1 MSSKEVSSSHP
12 AQYVGPY
19 RLEKTLGKGQTGLV
33 KLGVH
38 CITGQKVAIKIVNRE
53 KLSESVL
60 MKVEREI
67 AILKLIEHPHV
78 LKLHD
83 VYENNKYLYLVL
95 EHVSGGE
102 LFDYLVKK
110 GRLTPKEARKFFRQ
124 IISALDFCH
133 SHSICH
139 RDLKPENLLLDEKN
153 NIRVADFGMAS
164 LQVGDSLLETS
175 CGSPHYAC
183 PEVIRGEKYDGRRA
197 DVWSCGVIL
206 FALLVGALPFDHDN
220 LRQLL
225 EKVKSGVFH
234 MPHFIPPEC
243 QALLRGMIEVN
254 PEKRL
259 TLEAIQKH
267 PWYLGGRNEPCPEQ
281 PPPRRV
287 CVKRIV
293 SLTELDP
300 DVLDSMHSLGCFR
313 DRVKLTRDLQCD
325 EENQEKMIYYLL
337 LDRKE
342 RYPSYEDEDLPP
354 RNDIDPPRKRVDS
367 PMLTRHGRCRPERK
381 SLEVLSVTDQGSPT
395 PPRRALDTSAH
406 SQRSRSVSGAS
417 TGLSSSPL
425 SSPRSPVFT
434 FNQSEV
440 ASASAAQAKDPK
452 AGSGPAPR
460 AAQRVPDQKT
470 QTLPS
475 KAATDRPHLQSM
487 KSLPLQTPPS
497 PSPSPSPLLSPIPR
511 FFFFPAPSVLK
522 SVTKSIYPNSAHV
535 SQVTP
540 QDSPLPTPLGT
551 PQHPPPTPPSSSSS
565 SSSSRAEGGGAG
577 SSAGGGSLSLTP
589 PSSPGAGGGMAAS
602 SSAHWRSRLN
612 SFKNNLLGSPRFHRR
627 KLQVPTSEDMS
638 SLTPES
644 SPELAKKSWFGNFI
658 SLEKE
663 EQIFVVIRDKPL
675 SSIKADIVHAFLSIP
690 SLSHSVIS
698 QTSFR
703 AEYKT
708 SGGSS
713 VFQKPI
719 KFQVDISFSEAERE
733 RERGR
738 EGKRETG
745 IYSVTFTLIS
755 GPSRRFKRVVETI
768 QAQLL
773 STHDQPSVQALADP
787 DRLSLTDEKNGI
799 SSHPPGTPTRQNS
812 RRSEGGGDRNERA
825 ERADGAGTGGSGS
838 VIQRKGSG
846 KDKTRL
852 LSSNGTQSQP

>member
-1 MSSKEVSSSHP
+1 MTSKELSVGQS

-153 NIRVADFGMAS
+153 NIRIADFGMAS

-234 MPHFIPPEC
+234 MPHFIPPDC
-243 QALLRGMIEVN
+243 QALLKGMIQVN
-254 PEKRL
+254 PDKRL

-267 PWYLGGRNEPCPEQ
+267 SWYLGGRNEPCPEQ

-313 DRVKLTRDLQCD
+313 DRGKLTQDLQC
-325 EENQEKMIYYLL
+325 EEDNQEKMIYYLL

-342 RYPSYEDEDLPP
+342 RYPSCEDEDLPP

-381 SLEVLSVTDQGSPT
+381 SLEVLSVTEQGSPT
-395 PPRRALDTSAH
+395 PTRRALDTSAH

-425 SSPRSPVFT
+425 SSPR
-434 FNQSEV
+434 
-440 ASASAAQAKDPK
+440 
-452 AGSGPAPR
+452 
-460 AAQRVPDQKT
+460 
-470 QTLPS
+470 
-475 KAATDRPHLQSM
+475 
-487 KSLPLQTPPS
+487 
-497 PSPSPSPLLSPIPR
+497 
-511 FFFFPAPSVLK
+511 
-522 SVTKSIYPNSAHV
+522 
-535 SQVTP
+535 VTP
-540 QDSPLPTPLGT
+540 QGSPLPTPLGT
-551 PQHPPPTPPSSSSS
+551 PVHHPQPTPPSSSSS
-565 SSSSRAEGGGAG
+565 SSSSRAEGGGVG
-577 SSAGGGSLSLTP
+577 GGGSLSLTP
-589 PSSPGAGGGMAAS
+589 PSSPGGSGGMAAS
-602 SSAHWRSRLN
+602 SSAHWRTRLN

-627 KLQVPTSEDMS
+627 KLQVPTPEDMS

-690 SLSHSVIS
+690 SLSHSVVS

-703 AEYKT
+703 AEYKS
-708 SGGSS
+708 SGGPA
-713 VFQKPI
+713 VFQKPV
-719 KFQVDISFSEAERE
+719 KFQVDIAFSEVERE
-733 RERGR
+733 RERERAER

-773 STHDQPSVQALADP
+773 STHDQPSVLALA
-787 DRLSLTDEKNGI
+787 DEKNGQLT
-799 SSHPPGTPTRQNS
+799 SRPPGTPTRQNS
-812 RRSEGGGDRNERA
+812 RRSEGGGDRGEKCERG
-825 ERADGAGTGGSGS
+825 DAGIGGSGS
-838 VIQRKGSG
+838 VLQRKGSG

>member
-1 MSSKEVSSSHP
+1 MSSKELTVGQSS
-12 AQYVGPY
+12 QYVGPY

-153 NIRVADFGMAS
+153 NIRIADFGMAS

-234 MPHFIPPEC
+234 MPHFIPPDC
-243 QALLRGMIEVN
+243 QSLLKGMIEVN
-254 PEKRL
+254 ADKRL

-267 PWYLGGRNEPCPEQ
+267 SWYQGGRNEPCPEQ

-287 CVKRIV
+287 CLRRIV
-293 SLTELDP
+293 SLSELDP
-300 DVLDSMHSLGCFR
+300 DVLESMYSLGCFR
-313 DRVKLTRDLQCD
+313 DRVKLTQDLTSE
-325 EENQEKMIYYLL
+325 EENQEKMIYFLL

-342 RYPSYEDEDLPP
+342 RYPSCEDEDLPP

-381 SLEVLSVTDQGSPT
+381 SLEVLSVTEQGSPT
-395 PPRRALDTSAH
+395 PPRRALDTNAH

-425 SSPRSPVFT
+425 SSPR
-434 FNQSEV
+434 
-440 ASASAAQAKDPK
+440 
-452 AGSGPAPR
+452 
-460 AAQRVPDQKT
+460 
-470 QTLPS
+470 
-475 KAATDRPHLQSM
+475 
-487 KSLPLQTPPS
+487 
-497 PSPSPSPLLSPIPR
+497 
-511 FFFFPAPSVLK
+511 
-522 SVTKSIYPNSAHV
+522 
-535 SQVTP
+535 VTP
-540 QDSPLPTPLGT
+540 QGSPLPTPLGT
-551 PQHPPPTPPSSSSS
+551 PVHQIQHPSSTTPPSSSSS
-565 SSSSRAEGGGAG
+565 SSSSRADGTGGA
-577 SSAGGGSLSLTP
+577 SLSLTP
-589 PSSPGAGGGMAAS
+589 PSSPGGSGSLAAS
-602 SSAHWRSRLN
+602 SSAHWRTRLN

-644 SPELAKKSWFGNFI
+644 SPELAKRSWFGNFI

-663 EQIFVVIRDKPL
+663 EQIFVLIRDKPL

-690 SLSHSVIS
+690 SLSHSVVS
-698 QTSFR
+698 QNSFR
-703 AEYKT
+703 AEYKS
-708 SGGSS
+708 SGGPS
-713 VFQKPI
+713 VFQKPV
-719 KFQVDISFSEAERE
+719 KFQVDIAFSEGDSERE
-733 RERGR
+733 RERAER
-738 EGKRETG
+738 EGRREMG
-745 IYSVTFTLIS
+745 IYSVTFTLIT

-773 STHDQPSVQALADP
+773 STHDQPSVQALAD
-787 DRLSLTDEKNGI
+787 EKNGQL
-799 SSHPPGTPTRQNS
+799 SRQPSTPQRQNS
-812 RRSEGGGDRNERA
+812 RRSESGSERERA
-825 ERADGAGTGGSGS
+825 EKERTPDGQGGSGS
-838 VIQRKGSG
+838 SSGTVLQRRGSG

-852 LSSNGTQSQP
+852 LSSSNGMQSHP

>member
-1 MSSKEVSSSHP
+1 MSKDPTCSQT

-133 SHSICH
+133 NHSICH

-153 NIRVADFGMAS
+153 NIRIADFGMAS

-234 MPHFIPPEC
+234 MPHFIPPDC
-243 QALLRGMIEVN
+243 QSLLRGMIEVDA
-254 PEKRL
+254 EKRL
-259 TLEAIQKH
+259 TLEQIQKH
-267 PWYLGGRNEPCPEQ
+267 AWYLSGRNEPCPEQ
-281 PPPRRV
+281 PPPRRM
-287 CVKRIV
+287 CVRRIL

-300 DVLDSMHSLGCFR
+300 DVLESMHSLGCFR
-313 DRVKLTRDLQCD
+313 DRVKLTRDLQC
-325 EENQEKMIYYLL
+325 EEDNQEKMIYYLL

-354 RNDIDPPRKRVDS
+354 RNDVDPPRKRVDS

-381 SLEVLSVTDQGSPT
+381 SLEVLSVTEQGSPT

-425 SSPRSPVFT
+425 SSPR
-434 FNQSEV
+434 
-440 ASASAAQAKDPK
+440 
-452 AGSGPAPR
+452 
-460 AAQRVPDQKT
+460 
-470 QTLPS
+470 
-475 KAATDRPHLQSM
+475 
-487 KSLPLQTPPS
+487 
-497 PSPSPSPLLSPIPR
+497 
-511 FFFFPAPSVLK
+511 
-522 SVTKSIYPNSAHV
+522 
-535 SQVTP
+535 VTP
-540 QDSPLPTPLGT
+540 QGSPLPTPLGT
-551 PQHPPPTPPSSSSS
+551 PVHHPHPPPSS
-565 SSSSRAEGGGAG
+565 SSSSRAEGGGV
-577 SSAGGGSLSLTP
+577 GSLSLTP
-589 PSSPGAGGGMAAS
+589 PTSPGGGGAGMAAS
-602 SSAHWRSRLN
+602 SSAHWRSRFN

-644 SPELAKKSWFGNFI
+644 SPELAKRSWFGNFI

-690 SLSHSVIS
+690 SLSHSVVS

-703 AEYKT
+703 AEYKS
-708 SGGSS
+708 SGGPS
-713 VFQKPI
+713 VFQKPV
-719 KFQVDISFSEAERE
+719 KFQVDIAFSEGERE
-733 RERGR
+733 RERERER
-738 EGKRETG
+738 EGKRSYG

-773 STHDQPSVQALADP
+773 STHDQPSVQALVATRP
-787 DRLSLTDEKNGI
+787 VFALTDEKNGRP
-799 SSHPPGTPTRQNS
+799 HGTPTRQNS
-812 RRSEGGGDRNERA
+812 RRSEGGADRCEWVERGEGGA
-825 ERADGAGTGGSGS
+825 LLQRRGSAKER
-838 VIQRKGSG
+838 
-846 KDKTRL
+846 TRL

>member
-1 MSSKEVSSSHP
+1 MSKELSLSQS

-153 NIRVADFGMAS
+153 NIRIADFGMAS

-234 MPHFIPPEC
+234 MPHFIPPDC
-243 QALLRGMIEVN
+243 QSLLKGMIEVN

-267 PWYLGGRNEPCPEQ
+267 AWYQGGRNEPCPEQ

-287 CVKRIV
+287 CVRRIS

-313 DRVKLTRDLQCD
+313 DRVKLTRDLQCE

-354 RNDIDPPRKRVDS
+354 RNDVDPPRKRVDS

-381 SLEVLSVTDQGSPT
+381 SLEVLSVTEQGSPT
-395 PPRRALDTSAH
+395 PPRRALDTAAH

-425 SSPRSPVFT
+425 SSPRV
-434 FNQSEV
+434 
-440 ASASAAQAKDPK
+440 
-452 AGSGPAPR
+452 R
-460 AAQRVPDQKT
+460 ACWP
-470 QTLPS
+470 TLT
-475 KAATDRPHLQSM
+475 KLYT
-487 KSLPLQTPPS
+487 
-497 PSPSPSPLLSPIPR
+497 LL
-511 FFFFPAPSVLK
+511 L
-522 SVTKSIYPNSAHV
+522 
-535 SQVTP
+535 
-540 QDSPLPTPLGT
+540 LL
-551 PQHPPPTPPSSSSS
+551 
-565 SSSSRAEGGGAG
+565 
-577 SSAGGGSLSLTP
+577 L
-589 PSSPGAGGGMAAS
+589 GMAAS
-602 SSAHWRSRLN
+602 SSAHWRTRLN

-658 SLEKE
+658 GLEKE

-675 SSIKADIVHAFLSIP
+675 SSVKADIVHAFLSIP
-690 SLSHSVIS
+690 SLSHSVLS

-703 AEYKT
+703 AEYKS
-708 SGGSS
+708 SGGPS
-713 VFQKPI
+713 VFQKPV
-719 KFQVDISFSEAERE
+719 KFQVDIAFSEGERE
-733 RERGR
+733 RDRERTER
-738 EGKRETG
+738 EGRRETG

-755 GPSRRFKRVVETI
+755 GPSRRFRRVVETI

-773 STHDQPSVQALADP
+773 SSHDQPMVQALSATNIFRHGNP
-787 DRLSLTDEKNGI
+787 FPDEKNGRP
-799 SSHPPGTPTRQNS
+799 HGTPTRQNS
-812 RRSEGGGDRNERA
+812 RRSEGGGDRCEWGDRT
-825 ERADGAGTGGSGS
+825 DGGGIGGSGG
-838 VIQRKGSG
+838 VLQRRGSA
-846 KDKTRL
+846 KERTRL

>member
-1 MSSKEVSSSHP
+1 MSKELSLSQT

-19 RLEKTLGKGQTGLV
+19 RMEKTLGKGQTGLV

-153 NIRVADFGMAS
+153 NIRIADFGMAS

-234 MPHFIPPEC
+234 MPHFIPPDC
-243 QALLRGMIEVN
+243 QALLKGMIEVD
-254 PEKRL
+254 PDKRL
-259 TLEAIQKH
+259 KLDAVQKNS
-267 PWYLGGRNEPCPEQ
+267 WYQSGRNEPCPEQ
-281 PPPRRV
+281 PPPRHV
-287 CVKRIV
+287 YMGHILC
-293 SLTELDP
+293 LTELDP

-313 DRVKLTRDLQCD
+313 DSGKLTCNLQC
-325 EENQEKMIYYLL
+325 EEDNQEKMIYYLL

-354 RNDIDPPRKRVDS
+354 RNDVADPPRKRVDS
-367 PMLTRHGRCRPERK
+367 PMLTRHTRCRPERK
-381 SLEVLSVTDQGSPT
+381 SLEVLSVTEQGSPT
-395 PPRRALDTSAH
+395 PPRRALDTAANGH
-406 SQRSRSVSGAS
+406 RSRSVSGAS

-425 SSPRSPVFT
+425 SSPR
-434 FNQSEV
+434 
-440 ASASAAQAKDPK
+440 
-452 AGSGPAPR
+452 
-460 AAQRVPDQKT
+460 
-470 QTLPS
+470 
-475 KAATDRPHLQSM
+475 
-487 KSLPLQTPPS
+487 
-497 PSPSPSPLLSPIPR
+497 
-511 FFFFPAPSVLK
+511 
-522 SVTKSIYPNSAHV
+522 
-535 SQVTP
+535 VTP
-540 QDSPLPTPLGT
+540 QGSPLPTPMGT
-551 PQHPPPTPPSSSSS
+551 PVHHHPSSNPPSNSSSSS
-565 SSSSRAEGGGAG
+565 SSLRVEGGGG
-577 SSAGGGSLSLTP
+577 VGSLSLTP
-589 PSSPGAGGGMAAS
+589 PSSPGGGGMAAS
-602 SSAHWRSRLN
+602 SSAHWRTRLN

-627 KLQVPTSEDMS
+627 KMQVPTSEDMS
-638 SLTPES
+638 RLTPES
-644 SPELAKKSWFGNFI
+644 SPELAKKSWFGNFV

-675 SSIKADIVHAFLSIP
+675 SSVKADIVHAFLSIP
-690 SLSHSVIS
+690 SLSHSVIC

-708 SGGSS
+708 SGGPS
-713 VFQKPI
+713 VFQKPV
-719 KFQVDISFSEAERE
+719 KFQVDIAFSEGERE
-733 RERGR
+733 RDREKTEK

-768 QAQLL
+768 QAQLH
-773 STHDQPSVQALADP
+773 SSHDQPVGVSDP
-787 DRLSLTDEKNGI
+787 FPDEKNNRP
-799 SSHPPGTPTRQNS
+799 HGTPTLQNS
-812 RRSEGGGDRNERA
+812 RRSEGGGDRCEWGERGDGGGIGGSEGVLQRRGSGNER
-825 ERADGAGTGGSGS
+825 T
-838 VIQRKGSG
+838 Q
-846 KDKTRL
+846 L

>member
-1 MSSKEVSSSHP
+1 MTSKELSVGQS

-153 NIRVADFGMAS
+153 NIRIADFGMAS

-234 MPHFIPPEC
+234 MPHFIPPDC
-243 QALLRGMIEVN
+243 QALLKGMIEVN
-254 PEKRL
+254 PDKRL

-267 PWYLGGRNEPCPEQ
+267 SWYLGGRNEPCPEQ

-313 DRVKLTRDLQCD
+313 DRGKLTQDLQC
-325 EENQEKMIYYLL
+325 EEDNQEKMIYYLL

-342 RYPSYEDEDLPP
+342 RYPSCEDEDLPP
-354 RNDIDPPRKRVDS
+354 RNDIADPPRKRVDS

-381 SLEVLSVTDQGSPT
+381 SLEVLSVTEQGSPT
-395 PPRRALDTSAH
+395 PTRRALDTSAH

-425 SSPRSPVFT
+425 SSPR
-434 FNQSEV
+434 
-440 ASASAAQAKDPK
+440 
-452 AGSGPAPR
+452 
-460 AAQRVPDQKT
+460 
-470 QTLPS
+470 
-475 KAATDRPHLQSM
+475 
-487 KSLPLQTPPS
+487 
-497 PSPSPSPLLSPIPR
+497 
-511 FFFFPAPSVLK
+511 
-522 SVTKSIYPNSAHV
+522 
-535 SQVTP
+535 VTP
-540 QDSPLPTPLGT
+540 QGSPLPTPLGT
-551 PQHPPPTPPSSSSS
+551 PVHHPQHPPPTPPSSSSS
-565 SSSSRAEGGGAG
+565 SSSSRAEGGGG
-577 SSAGGGSLSLTP
+577 GVGGGGSLSLTP
-589 PSSPGAGGGMAAS
+589 PSSPGGSGGMAAS
-602 SSAHWRSRLN
+602 SSAHWRTRLN

-627 KLQVPTSEDMS
+627 KLQVPTPEDMS

-690 SLSHSVIS
+690 SLSHSVVS

-703 AEYKT
+703 AEYKS
-708 SGGSS
+708 SGGPS
-713 VFQKPI
+713 VFQKPVR
-719 KFQVDISFSEAERE
+719 FQVDIAFSEGERDRE
-733 RERGR
+733 RERAER
-738 EGKRETG
+738 EGKRENG

-773 STHDQPSVQALADP
+773 STHDQPSVQALAD
-787 DRLSLTDEKNGI
+787 EKNGQLT
-799 SSHPPGTPTRQNS
+799 SRPPSTPTRQNS
-812 RRSEGGGDRNERA
+812 RRSEGGGDRGERC
-825 ERADGAGTGGSGS
+825 ERGDAGIGGSGS
-838 VIQRKGSG
+838 VLQRRGSG

>member
-1 MSSKEVSSSHP
+1 MSGKMSSKDLGQSN
-12 AQYVGPY
+12 QYVGPY

-38 CITGQKVAIKIVNRE
+38 CMTGQKVAIKIVNRE

-133 SHSICH
+133 SYSICH

-153 NIRVADFGMAS
+153 NIRIADFGMAS

-234 MPHFIPPEC
+234 MPHFIPPDC
-243 QALLRGMIEVN
+243 QSLLKGMIEVN
-254 PEKRL
+254 PDKRL
-259 TLEAIQKH
+259 TLEAIQTH
-267 PWYLGGRNEPCPEQ
+267 AWYQSGRNEPCPEQ

-287 CVKRIV
+287 CVTRV
-293 SLTELDP
+293 LSLTDLDP
-300 DVLDSMHSLGCFR
+300 DVLESMYSLGCFR
-313 DRVKLTRDLQCD
+313 DRVKLTRDLTSQ

-354 RNDIDPPRKRVDS
+354 RNDADPPRKRVDS

-381 SLEVLSVTDQGSPT
+381 SLEVLSVTEQGSPT
-395 PPRRALDTSAH
+395 PPRRNLDTNAH

-425 SSPRSPVFT
+425 SSPR
-434 FNQSEV
+434 
-440 ASASAAQAKDPK
+440 
-452 AGSGPAPR
+452 
-460 AAQRVPDQKT
+460 
-470 QTLPS
+470 
-475 KAATDRPHLQSM
+475 
-487 KSLPLQTPPS
+487 
-497 PSPSPSPLLSPIPR
+497 
-511 FFFFPAPSVLK
+511 
-522 SVTKSIYPNSAHV
+522 
-535 SQVTP
+535 VTP
-540 QDSPLPTPLGT
+540 QGSPLPTPLGT
-551 PQHPPPTPPSSSSS
+551 PVHQIQHPSSTTPPSSSSS
-565 SSSSRAEGGGAG
+565 SSSPRGDGSGGA
-577 SSAGGGSLSLTP
+577 SLSLTP
-589 PSSPGAGGGMAAS
+589 PSSPGSSGGLASS
-602 SSAHWRSRLN
+602 SSAHWRTRLN

-644 SPELAKKSWFGNFI
+644 SPELAKRSWFGNFI

-663 EQIFVVIRDKPL
+663 EQIFVLIRDKPL

-690 SLSHSVIS
+690 SLGHSVVS
-698 QTSFR
+698 QNSFR
-703 AEYKT
+703 AEYKS
-708 SGGSS
+708 SGGPS
-713 VFQKPI
+713 VFQKPV
-719 KFQVDISFSEAERE
+719 KFQVDIGFSEGDRELERERAERE
-733 RERGR
+733 GR
-738 EGKRETG
+738 RAVG
-745 IYSVTFTLIS
+745 IYSVTFTLLT

-773 STHDQPSVQALADP
+773 STHDQPSVQALAD
-787 DRLSLTDEKNGI
+787 EKNGKP
-799 SSHPPGTPTRQNS
+799 SRQPSTPSRQNS
-812 RRSEGGGDRNERA
+812 KRSESGSDRCEKECTVEAASGGGSN
-825 ERADGAGTGGSGS
+825 GAN
-838 VIQRKGSG
+838 ILQRQGSG

-852 LSSNGTQSQP
+852 LSTSNGTQ

>member
-1 MSSKEVSSSHP
+1 MSKDPTCSQT

-133 SHSICH
+133 NHSICH

-153 NIRVADFGMAS
+153 NIRIADFGMAS

-234 MPHFIPPEC
+234 MPHFIPPDC
-243 QALLRGMIEVN
+243 QSLLRGMIEVDA
-254 PEKRL
+254 EKRL
-259 TLEAIQKH
+259 TLEQIQKH
-267 PWYLGGRNEPCPEQ
+267 AWYLSGRNEPCPEQ

-287 CVKRIV
+287 CVRRIL

-300 DVLDSMHSLGCFR
+300 DVLESMHSLGCFR
-313 DRVKLTRDLQCD
+313 DRVKLTRDLQC
-325 EENQEKMIYYLL
+325 EEDNQEKMIYYLL

-354 RNDIDPPRKRVDS
+354 RNDVDPPRKRVDS

-381 SLEVLSVTDQGSPT
+381 SLEVLSVTEQGSPT

-425 SSPRSPVFT
+425 SSPR
-434 FNQSEV
+434 
-440 ASASAAQAKDPK
+440 
-452 AGSGPAPR
+452 
-460 AAQRVPDQKT
+460 
-470 QTLPS
+470 
-475 KAATDRPHLQSM
+475 
-487 KSLPLQTPPS
+487 
-497 PSPSPSPLLSPIPR
+497 
-511 FFFFPAPSVLK
+511 
-522 SVTKSIYPNSAHV
+522 
-535 SQVTP
+535 VTP
-540 QDSPLPTPLGT
+540 QGSPLPTPLGT
-551 PQHPPPTPPSSSSS
+551 PVHHPHPPPSS
-565 SSSSRAEGGGAG
+565 SSSSRAEGGGV
-577 SSAGGGSLSLTP
+577 GSLSLTP
-589 PSSPGAGGGMAAS
+589 PTSPGGGGAGMAAS
-602 SSAHWRSRLN
+602 SSAHWRSRFN

-644 SPELAKKSWFGNFI
+644 SPELAKRSWFGNFI

-690 SLSHSVIS
+690 SLSHSVVS

-703 AEYKT
+703 AEYKS
-708 SGGSS
+708 SGGPS
-713 VFQKPI
+713 VFQKPV
-719 KFQVDISFSEAERE
+719 KFQVDIAFSEGERE
-733 RERGR
+733 RERERER
-738 EGKRETG
+738 EGKRNYG

-773 STHDQPSVQALADP
+773 STHDQPSVQALVATRP
-787 DRLSLTDEKNGI
+787 VFALTDEKNGRP
-799 SSHPPGTPTRQNS
+799 HGTPTRQNS
-812 RRSEGGGDRNERA
+812 RRSEGGADRCEWVERGEGGA
-825 ERADGAGTGGSGS
+825 LLQRRGSAKER
-838 VIQRKGSG
+838 
-846 KDKTRL
+846 TRL

>member
-1 MSSKEVSSSHP
+1 GT
-12 AQYVGPY
+12 ATGAAGRAGAYVGPY

-153 NIRVADFGMAS
+153 NIRIADFGMAS

-183 PEVIRGEKYDGRRA
+183 PEVIRVSYFGEKYDGRRA

-243 QALLRGMIEVN
+243 QALLKGMIEVN
-254 PEKRL
+254 PDKRL

-267 PWYLGGRNEPCPEQ
+267 SWYQGGRNEPCPEQ

-293 SLTELDP
+293 SLTDLDP
-300 DVLDSMHSLGCFR
+300 DVLESMYSLGCFR
-313 DRVKLTRDLQCD
+313 DRVKLTQDLTSE

-342 RYPSYEDEDLPP
+342 RYPSCEDEDLPP
-354 RNDIDPPRKRVDS
+354 RNDLDPPRKRVDS

-381 SLEVLSVTDQGSPT
+381 SLEVLSATDQGSPT
-395 PPRRALDTSAH
+395 PPRRALDTNAH

-425 SSPRSPVFT
+425 SSPR
-434 FNQSEV
+434 
-440 ASASAAQAKDPK
+440 
-452 AGSGPAPR
+452 
-460 AAQRVPDQKT
+460 
-470 QTLPS
+470 
-475 KAATDRPHLQSM
+475 
-487 KSLPLQTPPS
+487 
-497 PSPSPSPLLSPIPR
+497 
-511 FFFFPAPSVLK
+511 
-522 SVTKSIYPNSAHV
+522 
-535 SQVTP
+535 VTP
-540 QDSPLPTPLGT
+540 QGSPLPTPLGT
-551 PQHPPPTPPSSSSS
+551 PVHQIHHPSSTTPPSSSSS
-565 SSSSRAEGGGAG
+565 SS
-577 SSAGGGSLSLTP
+577 
-589 PSSPGAGGGMAAS
+589 
-602 SSAHWRSRLN
+602 AHWRTRLN

-663 EQIFVVIRDKPL
+663 EQIFVMIQDKPL

-690 SLSHSVIS
+690 SLSHSVVS
-698 QTSFR
+698 QNSFR
-703 AEYKT
+703 AEYKV
-708 SGGSS
+708 SGGPS
-713 VFQKPI
+713 VFQKPV
-719 KFQVDISFSEAERE
+719 KFQVLLHHFLF
-733 RERGR
+733 R
-738 EGKRETG
+738 EGRREMG
-745 IYSVTFTLIS
+745 IYSVTFTLIA

-773 STHDQPSVQALADP
+773 STHDQPSVQLISNQ
-787 DRLSLTDEKNGI
+787 LSRTV
-799 SSHPPGTPTRQNS
+799 SPPEVGQARQQDYPT
-812 RRSEGGGDRNERA
+812 
-825 ERADGAGTGGSGS
+825 
-838 VIQRKGSG
+838 
-846 KDKTRL
+846 
-852 LSSNGTQSQP
+852 

>member
-1 MSSKEVSSSHP
+1 MSKELSLSQS

-33 KLGVH
+33 KLGIH

-153 NIRVADFGMAS
+153 NIRIADFGMAS

-234 MPHFIPPEC
+234 MPHFIPPDC
-243 QALLRGMIEVN
+243 QALLKGMIEVN
-254 PEKRL
+254 PDKRL

-267 PWYLGGRNEPCPEQ
+267 AWYQGGRNEPCPEQ

-287 CVKRIV
+287 CVGPIL

-313 DRVKLTRDLQCD
+313 DRVKLTRDLQC
-325 EENQEKMIYYLL
+325 EEDNQEKMIYYLL

-354 RNDIDPPRKRVDS
+354 RNDVADPPRKRVDS

-381 SLEVLSVTDQGSPT
+381 SLEVLSVTEQGSPT
-395 PPRRALDTSAH
+395 PPRRALDTAAH

-425 SSPRSPVFT
+425 SSPRSYQSPVFT
-434 FNQSEV
+434 FSQSDV
-440 ASASAAQAKDPK
+440 TSATSLTKEHKPGSATT
-452 AGSGPAPR
+452 PR
-460 AAQRVPDQKT
+460 PVRAHEKPRVPHSPKT
-470 QTLPS
+470 QTLPIKTPGERS
-475 KAATDRPHLQSM
+475 PLQPI
-487 KSLPLQTPPS
+487 KSLPLHNPS
-497 PSPSPSPLLSPIPR
+497 SRSPSPSPLLSPIPR
-511 FFFFPAPSVLK
+511 FFYFPSSSSVLR
-522 SVTKSIYPNSAHV
+522 SVTKSFYQNSV

-540 QDSPLPTPLGT
+540 QGSPLPTPLGT
-551 PQHPPPTPPSSSSS
+551 PVHHPHHPSSTPPSSSSS
-565 SSSSRAEGGGAG
+565 SSSSRAEGGGG
-577 SSAGGGSLSLTP
+577 VGSLSLTP
-589 PSSPGAGGGMAAS
+589 PSSPGGGSGMAAS
-602 SSAHWRSRLN
+602 SSAHWRTRLN

-644 SPELAKKSWFGNFI
+644 SPELAKRSWFGNFI

-675 SSIKADIVHAFLSIP
+675 SSVKADIVHAFLSIP
-690 SLSHSVIS
+690 SLSHSVLS

-703 AEYKT
+703 AEYRT
-708 SGGSS
+708 SGGPS
-713 VFQKPI
+713 VFQKPVR
-719 KFQVDISFSEAERE
+719 FQVDIAFFEGERE
-733 RERGR
+733 RERAER
-738 EGKRETG
+738 EGRRETG

-773 STHDQPSVQALADP
+773 SSHDPLLQTAADP
-787 DRLSLTDEKNGI
+787 FPDEKNGRP
-799 SSHPPGTPTRQNS
+799 HGTPTRQNS
-812 RRSEGGGDRNERA
+812 RRSEGGGDRCEWGDRG
-825 ERADGAGTGGSGS
+825 DGGGIGGSGG
-838 VIQRKGSG
+838 VLQRRGSA
-846 KDKTRL
+846 KERTRL

>member
-1 MSSKEVSSSHP
+1 MSGKMSSKEMAQSS
-12 AQYVGPY
+12 QYVGPY

-133 SHSICH
+133 SYSICH

-153 NIRVADFGMAS
+153 NIRIADFGMAS

-234 MPHFIPPEC
+234 MPHFIPPDC
-243 QALLRGMIEVN
+243 QALLKGMIEVN
-254 PEKRL
+254 PDKRL
-259 TLEAIQKH
+259 TLEAIQTH
-267 PWYLGGRNEPCPEQ
+267 AWYQSGRNEPCPEQ

-287 CVKRIV
+287 CVTRV
-293 SLTELDP
+293 LSLTDLDP
-300 DVLDSMHSLGCFR
+300 DVLESMYSLGCFR
-313 DRVKLTRDLQCD
+313 DRVKLTRDLTSE

-342 RYPSYEDEDLPP
+342 RYPTYEDEDLPP
-354 RNDIDPPRKRVDS
+354 RNDADPPRKRVDS
-367 PMLTRHGRCRPERK
+367 PMLSRHGRCRPERK
-381 SLEVLSVTDQGSPT
+381 SLEVLSVTEQGSPT
-395 PPRRALDTSAH
+395 PPRRNLDTNAH

-425 SSPRSPVFT
+425 SSPR
-434 FNQSEV
+434 
-440 ASASAAQAKDPK
+440 
-452 AGSGPAPR
+452 
-460 AAQRVPDQKT
+460 
-470 QTLPS
+470 
-475 KAATDRPHLQSM
+475 
-487 KSLPLQTPPS
+487 
-497 PSPSPSPLLSPIPR
+497 
-511 FFFFPAPSVLK
+511 
-522 SVTKSIYPNSAHV
+522 
-535 SQVTP
+535 VTP
-540 QDSPLPTPLGT
+540 QGSPLPTPLGT
-551 PQHPPPTPPSSSSS
+551 PVHQMQHPSSTTPPSSSSS
-565 SSSSRAEGGGAG
+565 SSSPRADGSGGA
-577 SSAGGGSLSLTP
+577 SLSLTP
-589 PSSPGAGGGMAAS
+589 PSSPGSSGGLASS
-602 SSAHWRSRLN
+602 SSAHWRTRLN

-663 EQIFVVIRDKPL
+663 EQIFVLIRDKPL

-690 SLSHSVIS
+690 SLGHSVVS
-698 QTSFR
+698 QNSFR
-703 AEYKT
+703 AEYKS
-708 SGGSS
+708 SGGPS
-713 VFQKPI
+713 VFQKPV
-719 KFQVDISFSEAERE
+719 KFQVDIGFSEGDREQERERAERE
-733 RERGR
+733 GRREM
-738 EGKRETG
+738 G
-745 IYSVTFTLIS
+745 IYSVTFTLIT

-773 STHDQPSVQALADP
+773 STHDQPSVQALAD
-787 DRLSLTDEKNGI
+787 EKNGKP
-799 SSHPPGTPTRQNS
+799 SRQPSTPSRQNS
-812 RRSEGGGDRNERA
+812 RRSESGSEKDQA
-825 ERADGAGTGGSGS
+825 ADAASGSGS
-838 VIQRKGSG
+838 NSGSVLQRQGSG
-846 KDKTRL
+846 KDKARL
-852 LSSNGTQSQP
+852 LSTSNGMQSHP